1 MFVPFETLPAS
12 ARVWI
17 YQSNRAFK
25 PEEENTISTSLQA
38 FTNSW
43 TAHNQPLKTSFQV
56 LHDYFIVLAVDEAH
70 QEASG
75 CSIDSSVHVIR
86 QLSQQT
92 GIDFFERT
100 NVAMLLD
107 EGVRLVKLPELKQ
120 AYENGV
126 WNSHTTVFDNTVLTK
141 GDFEKRWKSP
151 AGQTW
156 LKRYL
161 SKAAV

>member
-1 MFVPFETLPAS
+1 MFVPFETLPDS

-25 PEEENTISTSLQA
+25 PEEVNTISTALQA
-38 FTNSW
+38 FTTNW

-70 QEASG
+70 HEASG

-100 NVAMLLD
+100 NVALLLD
-107 EGVRLVKLPELKQ
+107 EKVRLIKLPELKQ

-126 WNSHTTVFDNTVLTK
+126 WNSQTTVFDNTVLTK
-141 GDFEKRWKSP
+141 GDFEKRWKSH
-151 AGQTW
+151 AGETW

>member
-1 MFVPFETLPAS
+1 MFVPFETLPDS

-25 PEEENTISTSLQA
+25 PEEVNTISTALQA
-38 FTNSW
+38 FTNNW

-100 NVAMLLD
+100 NVALLLD
-107 EGVRLVKLPELKQ
+107 EKVRLIKLPELKQ

-126 WNSHTTVFDNTVLTK
+126 WNSQTTVFDNTVLTK
-141 GDFEKRWKSP
+141 GDFEKRWKSH
-151 AGQTW
+151 AGETW

>member
-1 MFVPFETLPAS
+1 MFVPFETLPDS

-25 PEEENTISTSLQA
+25 PEEVNTISTALQA
-38 FTNSW
+38 FTNNW

-70 QEASG
+70 HEASG

-100 NVAMLLD
+100 NVALLLD
-107 EGVRLVKLPELKQ
+107 EKVRLIKLPELKQ

-126 WNSHTTVFDNTVLTK
+126 WNSQTTVFDNTVLTK
-141 GDFEKRWKSP
+141 GDFEKRWKSH
-151 AGQTW
+151 AGETW

>member
-1 MFVPFETLPAS
+1 MIVPFTTLPAS

-17 YQSNRAFK
+17 YQANRAFK
-25 PEEENTISTSLQA
+25 PEEVNTISTALQA

-56 LHDYFIVLAVDEAH
+56 LHDYFIVLAVDEGH
-70 QEASG
+70 HEASG

-86 QLSQQT
+86 QLGQQT

-100 NVAMLLD
+100 NVAFWLD
-107 EGVRLVKLPELKQ
+107 EKVRLIKLSELKQ
-120 AYENGV
+120 ACENGV
-126 WNSHTTVFDNTVLTK
+126 WSSHTTVFDNTVLTK
-141 GDFEKRWKSP
+141 GVFEKRWKSP
-151 AGQTW
+151 AGETW